1 MRGGSVDPR
10 SKGFK
15 NQESNILKK
24 NPSFSMAARIENN
37 RVLREHMQKFIGADT
52 PGVGTYDPLKE
63 TLEDKKKLKVLK
75 RLNMYAGATRSN
87 KGTGVY
93 SATGPGSM

>member
-1 MRGGSVDPR
+1 
-10 SKGFK
+10 
-15 NQESNILKK
+15 
-24 NPSFSMAARIENN
+24 MAARIENN

-93 SATGPGSM
+93 SATGPGSMQASRAGSAAQQDKLQERAT